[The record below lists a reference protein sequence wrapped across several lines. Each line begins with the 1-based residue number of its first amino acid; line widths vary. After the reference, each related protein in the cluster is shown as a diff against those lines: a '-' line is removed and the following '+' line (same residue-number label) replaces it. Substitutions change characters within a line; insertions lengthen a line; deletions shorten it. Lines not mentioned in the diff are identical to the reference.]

1 MFERGTTLR
10 PRRIINRPAFLVH
23 TAEIANHYAPV
34 WKELKDHPFDV
45 LLSPGVTLPSQISLK
60 GLPVRIR
67 SVRTALLL
75 GERYKVLVSNH
86 YQGYHDGKVRVPL
99 TSFRIPFRKPAPA
112 IKMLGVQNIRMLYAA
127 GKLGWNMSDW
137 NALYDGILCFGP
149 RHASLFKE
157 KFGLPV
163 FEMGYPRFDNYFNVP
178 IDKAS
183 VIASLGGNPDQKTII
198 WLPTWKKLS
207 SVGHFN
213 TEIADL
219 VKSFNVIVKVHPLMV
234 HDEPHRVNE
243 LSKLGLTAIIQDA
256 RDNIPLYQVADT
268 MLFDYG
274 GPPFGGIY
282 TRKRFVLLNVP
293 GASND
298 PWAGPD
304 SSDIALRD
312 VFRNVDPG
320 SGKLQRLVEDDES
333 WVEHDDACRTLS
345 DVYFAPLQ
353 GTSAAAAA
361 AAIRDRSWIDDTKS

>member
-1 MFERGTTLR
+1 MRL
-10 PRRIINRPAFLVH
+10 RRIINRPAFLVH
-23 TAEIANHYAPV
+23 MEEIVNHYTPI
-34 WKELKDHPFDV
+34 WKELKDQPFDV
-45 LLSPGVTLPSQISLK
+45 LLRPGVTLPSQISLT

-67 SVRTALLL
+67 SAQTALLL
-75 GERYKVLVSNH
+75 GDRYKVLVSNH
-86 YQGYHDGKVRVPL
+86 YQGYHDGKVRIPL
-99 TSFRIPFRKPAPA
+99 TSFRLPFRRSAPI

-157 KFGLPV
+157 SFGLPV
-163 FEMGYPRFDNYFNVP
+163 FEMGYPRFDDYFNDP

-183 VIASLGGNPDQKTII
+183 VIESLGGNPDRKTII
-198 WLPTWKKLS
+198 WLPTWKELS

-219 VKSFNVIVKVHPLMV
+219 AKSFNVIVKVHPLMV
-234 HDEPHRVNE
+234 HDEPHRVRE
-243 LSKLGLTAIIQDA
+243 LSKLGLTAIIQDS
-256 RDNIPLYQVADT
+256 RNNIPLYQVADI

-293 GASND
+293 GASD
-298 PWAGPD
+298 HSWTGPD
-304 SSDIALRD
+304 SSDILLRD

-320 SGKLQRLVEDDES
+320 SGKLQRLVEDDDN
-333 WVEHDDACRTLS
+333 WVEHDEACRTLS
-345 DVYFAPLQ
+345 DEYFAPLR
-353 GTSAAAAA
+353 GASAAAAA
-361 AAIRDRSWIDDTKS
+361 DAIRDRSWINDTRA